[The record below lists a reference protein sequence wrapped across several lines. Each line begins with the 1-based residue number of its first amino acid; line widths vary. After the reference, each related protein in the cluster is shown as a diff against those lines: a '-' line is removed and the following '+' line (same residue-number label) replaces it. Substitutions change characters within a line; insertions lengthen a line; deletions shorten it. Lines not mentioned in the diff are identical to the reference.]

1 MPGSEHA
8 PQPRIRRIGREPDN
22 DVVINLPTVS
32 GYHARI
38 VWDERTGETVL
49 EDLGSTNG
57 TFIDSHERRI
67 MRASIVAGDTIY
79 LGSHA
84 VSGAELIGSSA
95 DAPPPPLVFSGDQLV
110 IGRDPACD
118 RVLDFAMV
126 SGRHARIYREGD
138 RTLIEDLQSLNGTH
152 VNGSQIAGPT
162 VIRPGDLVG
171 FGSYTVVFREAPRV
185 ISTVT
190 ISQAPPAAQP
200 SSDAPAPATLEMP
213 DESAFARE
221 LARVVARPG
230 QIALLLLQAPVA
242 AALIAL
248 AFKAADRA
256 GLAPNA
262 AHSSASG
269 IPAALSFLTIA
280 AVWFGLANVV
290 LGNILFATRTSVGHS
305 DEGPASVLSRFMIL
319 GAVSLVQCAIAW
331 SIAAGTIGLRGS
343 ALFSIALLALASLAA
358 LALALLVTRVAQ
370 HPVIAIEFLVATV
383 LVAWLLGG
391 ERWPLPRMNH
401 AARLAANLLPS
412 RWAFEGLLV
421 LDAESRAP
429 LTDGSVDRTS
439 RSGAD
444 RTAET
449 LAPDLDPVQAY
460 FPLESERMGPRADT
474 LALVAIV
481 FGVLGSAAFAARSR
495 ELRRCVRARGP
506 ITAGRR
512 APSRG

>member
-38 VWDERTGETVL
+38 VWDERTGESVL

-57 TFIDSHERRI
+57 TFLGSHERRI
-67 MRASIVAGDTIY
+67 TRAPIVAGDTIY

-95 DAPPPPLVFSGDQLV
+95 DAPHPPLIFAGDQLV
-110 IGRDPACD
+110 IGRDPGCD
-118 RVLDFAMV
+118 RVLDFAMI

-138 RTLIEDLQSLNGTH
+138 TTLIEDLHSLNGTH
-152 VNGSQIAGPT
+152 VNGTQVAGRT
-162 VIRPGDLVG
+162 AVRPGDLIG

-190 ISQAPPAAQP
+190 MPPAPRAANA
-200 SSDAPAPATLEMP
+200 SSNAPAPEAP
-213 DESAFARE
+213 AESVFARE
-221 LARVVARPG
+221 LARIVVRPG

-242 AALIAL
+242 VALIAL
-248 AFKAADRA
+248 AYKAADRA
-256 GLAPNA
+256 GLGPNG

-280 AVWFGLANVV
+280 AVWFGFANVV
-290 LGNILFATRTSVGHS
+290 LGNILSAMRSSVDRS
-305 DEGPASVLSRFMIL
+305 DAGPANVLSRFVIL

-331 SIAAGTIGLRGS
+331 SMAAGMIGLHGS
-343 ALFSIALLALASLAA
+343 ALFSIALLSLVSLAA
-358 LALALLVTRVAQ
+358 IALALLVTRVAQ
-370 HPVIAIEFLVATV
+370 PPAIAIGFLFATL

-391 ERWPLPRMNH
+391 ERWPLPRMNR
-401 AARLAANLLPS
+401 AARLGADLLPS

-421 LDAESRAP
+421 LNAESRAP
-429 LTDGSVDRTS
+429 LTDASADGTS
-439 RSGAD
+439 TSSTASAD
-444 RTAET
+444 AT
-449 LAPDLDPVQAY
+449 LRDPVQNY

-474 LALVAIV
+474 LALIAILL
-481 FGVLGSAAFAARSR
+481 GVLGSAAFVAAEPRAAAVRPRAADNHGRS
-495 ELRRCVRARGP
+495 
-506 ITAGRR
+506 
-512 APSRG
+512 